1 MERPFGMLPGQ
12 EKGSDVLAECASVGR
27 FAGGG
32 VGDTARGLG
41 SEGPLW
47 AMLSC

>member
-27 FAGGG
+27 FAGAGLE
-32 VGDTARGLG
+32 TQRRG
-41 SEGPLW
+41 SGPRGP
-47 AMLSC
+47 CGQC